1 MHETST
7 QSRYNTQIN
16 AVRLIEDAEHEPI
29 PNLDRMGVQLQPARK
44 AAVCGAAGCRETAQL
59 VKGVI
64 DGVGERVLC
73 AEDMAEIIQQEIL
86 NHE

>member
-1 MHETST
+1 MQETST
-7 QSRYNTQIN
+7 QSKYSAQIK
-16 AVRLIEDAEHEPI
+16 AVQLIEDTADEPI
-29 PNLDRMGVQLQPARK
+29 PDLGRMGVQLEPARQ

-73 AEDMAEIIQQEIL
+73 AEDMAGLIQRVIPK
-86 NHE
+86 HE